1 MDWELVFNIAM
12 GLAIYDI
19 AYTIVHAIIG
29 LLEGEEDE

>member
-19 AYTIVHAIIG
+19 AYTIVHRIIE